1 MIKIAT
7 DLKIPMIDDI
17 KPIKML
23 ADDAT
28 IAGWSNNALPTDD
41 VSIENAA
48 IFTSCQRWPLI
59 IDP

>member
-1 MIKIAT
+1 MIAIAKG
-7 DLKIPMIDDI
+7 LNIPMIDGI

-28 IAGWSNNALPTDD
+28 IAQWSNNALPTDS

-48 IFTSCQRWPLI
+48 IFSSC
-59 IDP
+59 